1 MLRKV
6 ITIWLIGRLPM
17 QLQESYECF
26 CMKHSGLK
34 SFWSNSGLRWH
45 LVVLLYEPAWSSGL
59 IQCVVLGM
67 GQRRPAKKAVASEKT
82 ALIGKFCIAWYT
94 IVIDLGRWTSPINGI
109 LQFSSRFSC
118 DIAKLLSAVIAMRH
132 NNFLKKQLIL
142 ESVLSSWIVSVDD
155 CKKLSAVNNLN
166 LFYRIAK

>member
-17 QLQESYECF
+17 QLHESYECF
-26 CMKHSGLK
+26 CTKHSCSK
-34 SFWSNSGLRWH
+34 SFWSNPDADGI
-45 LVVLLYEPAWSSGL
+45 LLFPVWAGL
-59 IQCVVLGM
+59 IQCVVLGI
-67 GQRRPAKKAVASEKT
+67 GQRRPAKKAVASKKT
-82 ALIGKFCIAWYT
+82 ALIGRFCIAWYT
-94 IVIDLGRWTSPINGI
+94 IAIDLGRWTSPINGI

-118 DIAKLLSAVIAMRH
+118 DIAKLLSAVTAMRH